1 MNPKLQHKFE
11 MQLLDHGI
19 TKDRRIFNKDNIGG
33 YINQE
38 VLWMYRVWIMQEANI
53 ERLTN
58 MYKSK
63 VEESFILGYYE
74 AQHDF
79 KTKGEVK

>member
-19 TKDRRIFNKDNIGG
+19 TKDRRIFNKDNTGS

-38 VLWMYRVWIMQEANI
+38 VLWMYRVWIMQEVNI

-79 KTKGEVK
+79 KIKGEMK